1 MVVLLNLKFP
11 LGYDFG
17 EALGWGKP
25 QKVENDAATRASEIV
40 FSDTN
45 GCQGGQFFLYQGP
58 ESMRLVAV
66 EILLEALRSLWPSH
80 EGVCNGCTVD
90 SHSDSNGRRLLGW
103 LEACY

>member
-58 ESMRLVAV
+58 EINAFGGSGDFVRG
-66 EILLEALRSLWPSH
+66 S
-80 EGVCNGCTVD
+80 
-90 SHSDSNGRRLLGW
+90 
-103 LEACY
+103 

>member
-17 EALGWGKP
+17 EVLGWGKP

-40 FSDTN
+40 FSDIN

-66 EILLEALRSLWPSH
+66 EILLEALRVFVRP
-80 EGVCNGCTVD
+80 
-90 SHSDSNGRRLLGW
+90 
-103 LEACY
+103 